1 MSENLE
7 QPQQTHGMR
16 GSNQSGLRAWNE
28 KLLFTLL
35 HTQGAMPKAEIAR
48 VTGLSAQTV
57 SVIIRELEQ
66 DGFLTKGEPV
76 RGRIGQP
83 SVPMSLAADGAYFLG
98 LKIGR
103 RSSEMILIDFHGT
116 IRDRIARR
124 HDWPEPGAARD
135 FALSAA
141 HELAMR
147 LPVSHRDRVAGLG
160 IAQPFQLWDWAASLG
175 APQQIMDRWRSADL
189 CGDLTAALPY
199 PVFMRNDAS
208 AACGAELVFGN
219 ANLPRDFV
227 YFYIGFFIG
236 GGVVLNGTLH
246 TGESGNSGALGSMPV
261 RAPDGT
267 MVQLIELASIYG
279 LEKRLTRAGLDPDLP
294 WQCPELWPIPEDII
308 TDWIGTAAEA
318 IAQAIV
324 SCLAVIDFKAV
335 VVDGWFPAIIRE
347 RLTEKVRGATS
358 HMELAGLVAPT
369 IQAGSLGIGARALG
383 AAALPL
389 TDRFLISAE
398 AGFGNNLAQDG
409 QR

>member
-1 MSENLE
+1 MPDNLE
-7 QPQQTHGMR
+7 QPQLSHGMR

-57 SVIIRELEQ
+57 SVIIRALEQ
-66 DGFLTKGEPV
+66 DGFLEKREPV

-116 IRDRIARR
+116 IRARIARR
-124 HDWPEPGAARD
+124 HDWPEPESARE

-141 HELAMR
+141 QDLAMH
-147 LPVSHRDRVAGLG
+147 LPVSHRGRVAGLG
-160 IAQPFQLWDWAASLG
+160 IAQPFQLWDWAASLD
-175 APQQIMDRWRSADL
+175 APQTVMDRWRTADL
-189 CGDLTAALPY
+189 CSDLTRALPY

-208 AACGAELVFGN
+208 AACEAELVFGN
-219 ANLPRDFV
+219 TTLPRDFV

-267 MVQLIELASIYG
+267 MVQLIELASIHG
-279 LEKRLTRAGLDPDLP
+279 LEKRLARAGLDPALP
-294 WQCPELWPIPEDII
+294 WKSPEIWPIPEEII
-308 TDWIGTAAEA
+308 TEWMDTAAEA

-324 SCLAVIDFKAV
+324 ACLAVIDFKAV
-335 VVDGWFPAIIRE
+335 VIDGWFPATVRE
-347 RLTEKVRGATS
+347 RLTEKVQAATS
-358 HMELAGLVAPT
+358 RMQLAGLNAPT
-369 IQAGSLGIGARALG
+369 IQPGSLGIGARALG

-389 TDRFLISAE
+389 TDRFLISSE
-398 AGFGNNLAQDG
+398 AGFGNGFAQEA